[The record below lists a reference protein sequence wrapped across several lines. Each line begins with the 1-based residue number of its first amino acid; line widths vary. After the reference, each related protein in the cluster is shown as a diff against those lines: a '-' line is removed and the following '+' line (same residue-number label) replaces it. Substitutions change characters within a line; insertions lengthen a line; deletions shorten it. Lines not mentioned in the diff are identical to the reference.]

1 MVLADLD
8 RTRSSLDSEAE
19 HIRKSGEGSP
29 MNDDPTTQLPPND
42 PSRKTVADVLGQI
55 VWLMTQSK
63 HHRGLFLS
71 DLEWAIMPAILGK
84 QFKLFYHEDQP
95 KAAVFYAMVDE
106 ETKERLDS
114 TGNPKLRLAEWRS
127 GQIPYVVDAVAPFGD
142 REQLMVEFGNELQ
155 KDLAAASTSKGA
167 H

>member
-1 MVLADLD
+1 M
-8 RTRSSLDSEAE
+8 SQSETA
-19 HIRKSGEGSP
+19 S
-29 MNDDPTTQLPPND
+29 DQLSPND
-42 PSRKTVADVLGQI
+42 PARKTVADVLGQI

-71 DLEWAIMPAILGK
+71 DLEWAVMPAILGK

-95 KAAVFYAMVDE
+95 KAVVFYAMVDE
-106 ETKERLDS
+106 ETKERLDR

-142 REQLMVEFGNELQ
+142 REQLMVEFGAELQ
-155 KDLAAASTSKGA
+155 TNLAAASTGKDA